1 MLLHVTHVDMLDII
15 QVIIDLDFILKRRDQ
30 LYKPLNKFCY
40 LNVDDLPNQVFVEV
54 HAVEVELLELKKG
67 ETTMK

>member
-1 MLLHVTHVDMLDII
+1 MFDII
-15 QVIIDLDFILKRRDQ
+15 QVIIDLDFILKRGDH

-54 HAVEVELLELKKG
+54 HAVEVELLEFKKG
-67 ETTMK
+67 ETSMK